1 MIRAALLEINLSLGL
16 NYAYL
21 SLVFL
26 GKSGIFLFQKELNP
40 GGGADDETIDVDVSK
55 SLRVEINIPSAFF
68 PRIFVT
74 N

>member
-1 MIRAALLEINLSLGL
+1 M
-16 NYAYL
+16 
-21 SLVFL
+21 FL

-68 PRIFVT
+68 FLEILSLTTLSILKVWP
-74 N
+74 

>member
-1 MIRAALLEINLSLGL
+1 M
-16 NYAYL
+16 
-21 SLVFL
+21 FL
-26 GKSGIFLFQKELNP
+26 GKLGIFLFQKELNP

-68 PRIFVT
+68 SRIFVT